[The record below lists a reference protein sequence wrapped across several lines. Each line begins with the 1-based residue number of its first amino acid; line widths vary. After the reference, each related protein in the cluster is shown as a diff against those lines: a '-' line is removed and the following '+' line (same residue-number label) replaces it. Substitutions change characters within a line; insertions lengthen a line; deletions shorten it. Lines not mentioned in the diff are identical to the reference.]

1 MTFSEKLSILRKRK
15 GMSQEQLAEMLD
27 VSRQSVSKWEAQQA
41 LPETAKII
49 MIASIFNVS
58 IDTLLKDDLSIEFDD
73 AVSVVSDTTDEDVA
87 EESAVMYCTQCGK
100 ENAIDS
106 MFCGYCGHPFTPLES
121 TPIEEIETPPTTAIA
136 TVQPQAISFPA
147 GFDFKR
153 FCANCGSKLGAFRKT
168 RIAGDMHICESC
180 LAQCSNIIVP
190 QIRYKSIADVKNDI
204 ARMHQ
209 YPEFAPTHQFGN
221 LLFDGNNKLWK
232 APNYPVFRFQDIND
246 FEVMEERDTQSVSY
260 THQKTKTMGGLGRA
274 LVGGALFG
282 PAGAIV
288 GGVTGK
294 RESVTIGN
302 THTSDIEYFTKL
314 GVRIMVNDMSV
325 PSISVDFLNGRVLVA
340 KSQRIVDEVNN
351 ALGFLNIILK
361 HEI

>member
-1 MTFSEKLSILRKRK
+1 MEEILRNDTASNTADK
-15 GMSQEQLAEMLD
+15 D
-27 VSRQSVSKWEAQQA
+27 VVE
-41 LPETAKII
+41 ET
-49 MIASIFNVS
+49 
-58 IDTLLKDDLSIEFDD
+58 
-73 AVSVVSDTTDEDVA
+73 
-87 EESAVMYCTQCGK
+87 AVMYCARCGK

-106 MFCGYCGHPFTPLES
+106 MFCGYCGHPFTLSKS
-121 TPIEEIETPPTTAIA
+121 TSVEKNTAIA
-136 TVQPQAISFPA
+136 TVQPEKILFSD
-147 GFDFKR
+147 GFDFKKK
-153 FCANCGSKLGAFRKT
+153 CANCGNKLRIFNKIK
-168 RIAGDMHICESC
+168 IAGDMHICEFC
-180 LAQCSNIIVP
+180 LTQCSNIIVP

-246 FEVMEERDTQSVSY
+246 FEVMEERDTQSISY
-260 THQKTKTMGGLGRA
+260 THQKTKTKGGLGRA

-294 RESVTIGN
+294 RKSVTIGN
-302 THTSDIEYFTKL
+302 TRTSNIEYFTKL
-314 GVRIMVNDMSV
+314 GIRIMVNDMSV

>member
-1 MTFSEKLSILRKRK
+1 MTFSEKLSILRKRR

-49 MIASIFNVS
+49 MIANIFNVS

-73 AVSVVSDTTDEDVA
+73 AVSIAGNTIEDA
-87 EESAVMYCTQCGK
+87 AKKTAMMYCTQCGK

-106 MFCGYCGHPFTPLES
+106 MFCGYCGHPFPSLKS
-121 TPIEEIETPPTTAIA
+121 TSVEIENSPIAAIPM
-136 TVQPQAISFPA
+136 VQPQAISFPT

-153 FCANCGSKLGAFRKT
+153 FCANCGRKLGAFNKT
-168 RIAGDMHICESC
+168 KIAGDMHICECC
-180 LAQCSNIIVP
+180 LEQCSDIIFP

-204 ARMHQ
+204 ARMQQ
-209 YPEFAPTHQFGN
+209 YPEFAPTHQFGD

-232 APNYPVFRFQDIND
+232 APCYPVFRFQDIND
-246 FEVMEERDTQSVSY
+246 FEVMEERDTQSISY
-260 THQKTKTMGGLGRA
+260 THQKTKTKGGLGRA

-288 GGVTGK
+288 GGATGK
-294 RESVTIGN
+294 RFVTIGN
-302 THTSDIEYFTKL
+302 THTSHIEYFTKL

-325 PSISVDFLNGRVLVA
+325 PSISVDFLDGRVLVS
-340 KSQRIVDEVNN
+340 KSQRIVEEVNN